1 MPSDGE
7 GESSRNSPVRLIA
20 ESSQLDSEDE
30 EANREPTRLEQ
41 VIEDIAFFV
50 FGTAKNVYR
59 WGIRQLIVRVKFAA
73 VIAIIMDILPKIA

>member
-41 VIEDIAFFV
+41 VIEDIAFLFLGLQKM
-50 FGTAKNVYR
+50 FIDGAS
-59 WGIRQLIVRVKFAA
+59 GS
-73 VIAIIMDILPKIA
+73 